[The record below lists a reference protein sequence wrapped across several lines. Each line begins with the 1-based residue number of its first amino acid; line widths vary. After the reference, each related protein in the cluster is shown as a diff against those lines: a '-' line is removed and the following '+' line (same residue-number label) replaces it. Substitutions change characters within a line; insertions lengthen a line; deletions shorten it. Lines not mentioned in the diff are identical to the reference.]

1 MPQAVNNIAD
11 VRLILY
17 ADPNNKTGENAVPT
31 TSIAQI
37 SIFIAITLLIGIATW
52 VKVRSGPSEHDGS
65 GKDVFLAGG
74 GLTWLY
80 VAGSITLTNLS
91 TEQLV
96 GMNGNQML
104 LLAWWEISGFFGL
117 MILAFVF
124 VPIYYRNNCTTV
136 TELLER
142 RYEGGSIRTV
152 ISALFLI
159 GNILIYLPAALYSG
173 SLFLKSMFGVDWP
186 LFYFAAPMAIIA
198 AIYTIMGGLKAVAV
212 MDTFSGI
219 GVLAIAFLVVILAL
233 NAVNFDLFSG
243 VPAERTSMVGSLS
256 SPIPFHTLFTGML
269 FIQIFYWSTNQN
281 ITQKAM
287 TAPTVREAQKGVFA
301 AAAVRILIIPAIVV
315 IPGVVAYKLFG
326 PMGDQSYGKLVA
338 HVLPSWM
345 SGAFAALMAAA
356 VIAHTSAI
364 LNSSVALYSID
375 FHDKFVNKVKDHW
388 RLAAIVSIIL
398 TVTSIGLIPV
408 YEHPELYIRM
418 QGEDSIINL
427 LQKLNGLS
435 SMPILSAFIVGLLF
449 NNVDARAA
457 VVGLVYGV
465 VAYGLHTFVFAQ
477 PDMPFPGET
486 AYQHFGLGGLHYID
500 VMLIVL
506 ATSVL
511 VALGINRM
519 IFGNRATYIGPG
531 GAKLQDI

>member
-1 MPQAVNNIAD
+1 MA
-11 VRLILY
+11 
-17 ADPNNKTGENAVPT
+17 TGSLMQVV
-31 TSIAQI
+31 
-37 SIFIAITLLIGIATW
+37 IFVAITVLIGLATW
-52 VKVRSGPSEHDGS
+52 LKVRSGPGEHDGS

-104 LLAWWEISGFFGL
+104 LLAWWEICGFFGL
-117 MILAFVF
+117 LILAFVF

-142 RYEGGSIRTV
+142 RYNGGSIRTV

-186 LFYFAAPMAIIA
+186 LIWFAAPMAIIA
-198 AIYTIMGGLKAVAV
+198 ALYTITGGLKAVAV

-219 GVLAIAFLVVILAL
+219 GVLAIALLVVVLAL
-233 NAVNFDLFSG
+233 AAVDFDLVTG
-243 VPAERTSMVGSLS
+243 VPVERVSMIGSQD
-256 SPIPFHTLFTGML
+256 SPIPIHTLFTGMV

-287 TAPTVREAQKGVFA
+287 TAPTVREAQKGVLA

-326 PMGDQSYGKLVA
+326 PLGDQTYGKLVA
-338 HVLPSWM
+338 HVLPVWM

-375 FHDKFVNKVKDHW
+375 FHDKFVRKVSDHW
-388 RLAAIVSIIL
+388 RLAAIVSMIL
-398 TVTSIGLIPV
+398 TVTSIALVPAF
-408 YEHPELYIRM
+408 ENAK
-418 QGEDSIINL
+418 SIINL
-427 LQKLNGLS
+427 LQELNGLL
-435 SMPILSAFIVGLLF
+435 SMPILSAFIVGLMF
-449 NNVDARAA
+449 SNVDARAA
-457 VVGLVYGV
+457 VVGLLFGV
-465 VAYGLHTFVFAQ
+465 SAYALHNFILYK
-477 PDMPFPGET
+477 PDMLFPGET
-486 AYQHFGLGGLHYID
+486 FYQYVGLGGLHYID

-506 ATSVL
+506 ASSVL
-511 VALGINRM
+511 IALSVNRF
-519 IFGNRATYIGPG
+519 IFGNRAAYIGPFAG
-531 GAKLQDI
+531 KVQHA

>member
-1 MPQAVNNIAD
+1 MESNQLQVGTD
-11 VRLILY
+11 QIL
-17 ADPNNKTGENAVPT
+17 V
-31 TSIAQI
+31 
-37 SIFIAITLLIGIATW
+37 FVAITLLIGVATW
-52 VKVRSGPSEHDGS
+52 LKVRQGKIGGGKSEHDGS

-104 LLAWWEISGFFGL
+104 LLAWWEICGFFGL
-117 MILAFVF
+117 LILAFVF
-124 VPIYYRNNCTTV
+124 VPIYYKNNCTTV

-142 RYEGGSIRTV
+142 RYNGGSIRTV
-152 ISALFLI
+152 ISALFLL

-198 AIYTIMGGLKAVAV
+198 AVYTIMGGLKAVAV
-212 MDTFSGI
+212 MDTFSGV

-233 NAVNFDLFSG
+233 NAINFDLFSG
-243 VPAERTSMVGSLS
+243 VPAERVSMIGAKD
-256 SPIPFHTLFTGML
+256 SPIPIHTLFTGMV

-287 TAPTVREAQKGVFA
+287 TAPTVREAQKGVLA
-301 AAAVRILIIPAIVV
+301 AATVRILIIPAIVV
-315 IPGVVAYKLFG
+315 IPGVVGYKLFG
-326 PMGDQSYGKLVA
+326 PMGDASYGRVVA

-375 FHDKFVNKVKDHW
+375 FHDKFITKVKDHW
-388 RLAAIVSIIL
+388 KLAAYVSAALTFSSIL
-398 TVTSIGLIPV
+398 MVPIF
-408 YEHPELYIRM
+408 ENAK
-418 QGEDSIINL
+418 SIINL
-427 LQKLNGLS
+427 LQELNGLI
-435 SMPILSAFIVGLLF
+435 SMPVLSAFIAGLMF
-449 NNVDARAA
+449 SNVDARAA
-457 VVGLVYGV
+457 VLGLIYGV
-465 VAYGLHTFVFAQ
+465 GAYALHNFILYK
-477 PDMPFPGET
+477 PGEIFT
-486 AYQHFGLGGLHYID
+486 GETVYQHYGMGGLHYID
-500 VMLIVL
+500 IMLIVL
-506 ATSVL
+506 ITSVM
-511 VALGINRM
+511 VALITNRI
-519 IFGNRATYIGPG
+519 IFGNRAAYVGPWS
-531 GAKLQDI
+531 AKRE

>member
-173 SLFLKSMFGVDWP
+173 SLFLKSMFGVEWP
-186 LFYFAAPMAIIA
+186 LLYFAAPMAIIA
-198 AIYTIMGGLKAVAV
+198 ALYTITGGLKAVAV

-388 RLAAIVSIIL
+388 RLAAIVSMIL
-398 TVTSIGLIPV
+398 TISSIAMVPAF
-408 YEHPELYIRM
+408 ESAK
-418 QGEDSIINL
+418 SIINL
-427 LQKLNGLS
+427 LQELNGLL

-449 NNVDARAA
+449 SNVDARAA
-457 VVGLVYGV
+457 VVGLIYGV
-465 VAYGLHTFVFAQ
+465 GAYALHNFILYK
-477 PDMPFPGET
+477 PDTLYRGET

-511 VALGINRM
+511 VALSINRM
-519 IFGNRATYIGPG
+519 IFGNRAQYIGPG